1 MKKSSL
7 LVSTFLIIAIAL
19 VGCSTSEL
27 LNSQNNIFFP
37 SLNDTPTP
45 TLIPTDIPVS
55 IPIISEELLKSI
67 FRHLIISVI
76 TTDYVCSLVLDTA
89 EKLQSG
95 EINGFDAEFEI
106 IFEALL
112 IDEVD
117 VSISEGEH
125 HYLAADLVERLGEHV
140 NIIKEVLGAL
150 FNSEI
155 SSADVPGL
163 LQDECA
169 SIVET
174 QEAITALADA
184 FDLSEEARVEI
195 IDDFR
200 EYLGILVDGL
210 QTPVSTPEF
219 PDF

>member
-1 MKKSSL
+1 MKKSNL
-7 LVSTFLIIAIAL
+7 IDSTFLIIAIAL
-19 VGCSTSEL
+19 AGCSSLEQ
-27 LNSQNNIFFP
+27 LNSENISFFSSRNN
-37 SLNDTPTP
+37 TPTP
-45 TLIPTDIPVS
+45 TLIPRDIPVS

-76 TTDYVCSLVLDTA
+76 TTDYVCGLVLETA
-89 EKLQSG
+89 EKLESG

-125 HYLAADLVERLGEHV
+125 HYLAADLIERLGEHV
-140 NIIKEVLGAL
+140 DNIKEVLGAL

-174 QEAITALADA
+174 QEAISSHADA
-184 FDLSEEARVEI
+184 FNFSEEAREEI
-195 IDDFR
+195 IDEFR
-200 EYLGILVDGL
+200 EYLRILVDGL
-210 QTPVSTPEF
+210 QTVVSTPEI